1 MAKKKFWTSEKIVA
15 FSAMFISVLTLYIFI
30 RQTNLIE
37 TQNHLSTMP
46 YLLFDASQNGEENI
60 FSIDLVNYGVGP
72 VIIENMR
79 IFYKGE
85 SYEMGTVEFF
95 QKNIPEMERDS
106 INVMNYSSIRQ
117 GIAIPANGRRN
128 IVTIGGSEK
137 NYRDFL
143 KIFSKIQGEGFN
155 YQIKYK
161 SIYNDHWQIESKSNI
176 PEKIE

>member
-1 MAKKKFWTSEKIVA
+1 MAKKKFWTVEKIVA

-46 YLLFDASQNGEENI
+46 YLLFEASQNGEENMYVL
-60 FSIDLVNYGVGP
+60 DLVNYGVGP
-72 VIIENMR
+72 VIIENMK

-85 SYEMGTVEFF
+85 SYEMGIVEFF
-95 QKNIPEMERDS
+95 KKNIPEMERDS
-106 INVMNYSSIRQ
+106 INVMNFSSIRQ

-137 NYRDFL
+137 NYQAFL
-143 KIFSKIQGEGFN
+143 KIFSKIQDEGFN
-155 YQIKYK
+155 YQINYK
-161 SIYNDHWQIESKSNI
+161 SIYNDHWKIESKNNV
-176 PEKIE
+176 PEEVD

>member
-1 MAKKKFWTSEKIVA
+1 MAKKKFWTVEKIVA

-46 YLLFDASQNGEENI
+46 YLLFDVSKNGEKNL

-72 VIIENMR
+72 TIIENKR

-85 SYEMGTVEFF
+85 SYEMGIVEFL
-95 QKNIPEMERDS
+95 QKNILGMERDS
-106 INVMNYSSIRQ
+106 INVISSSTIRS

-128 IVTIGGSEK
+128 IVTIGGDEK
-137 NYRDFL
+137 SYQGFL
-143 KIFSKIQGEGFN
+143 KIFQEIQSEEFN
-155 YQIKYK
+155 YQIEYK
-161 SIYNDHWQIESKSNI
+161 SIYDDHWRIASKNNI
-176 PEKIE
+176 PEEIK